1 MRQQKISV
9 YVKPLKDKNLMSHKQ
24 KRYMQAQDSLQAGY
38 AKCFLLLQRCLH
50 LPKLDLNIQ
59 TSKKLVGPVKVKHQR
74 KGSASPEGHR
84 EPQEDLRLAHEEIFS
99 WGKRMCKR
107 AEDAGCSCSYKQIN
121 VFTEFTGSTC
131 AESAVE
137 SIVNFMDKKSRP
149 DVKFMSMADIKHSC
163 REVAM
168 ATRS

>member
-1 MRQQKISV
+1 M
-9 YVKPLKDKNLMSHKQ
+9 
-24 KRYMQAQDSLQAGY
+24 
-38 AKCFLLLQRCLH
+38 
-50 LPKLDLNIQ
+50 
-59 TSKKLVGPVKVKHQR
+59 KVKHQR
-74 KGSASPEGHR
+74 KGSASPEGHQ
-84 EPQEDLRLAHEEIFS
+84 EPQEDLRLAHEEFFS

-137 SIVNFMDKKSRP
+137 SIVNFLDKKSRP

>member
-38 AKCFLLLQRCLH
+38 AKCFLILQRCLH

-59 TSKKLVGPVKVKHQR
+59 TSKNLVGPVKVKHQR

-84 EPQEDLRLAHEEIFS
+84 EPQEDLRLAHEEIFPG
-99 WGKRMCKR
+99 GKECANTQKMLDVVVLTSKSMFSQSSLVQLVLKAQWSQSSTLWTRR
-107 AEDAGCSCSYKQIN
+107 ADLMSSSCLWQTSNTPAAK
-121 VFTEFTGSTC
+121 
-131 AESAVE
+131 
-137 SIVNFMDKKSRP
+137 
-149 DVKFMSMADIKHSC
+149 
-163 REVAM
+163 
-168 ATRS
+168 